1 MRFVNFDDAKLLK
14 TFHNGCESCTQ
25 NQQSVYDNV
34 DVNENDAWGK
44 QGSLMQSIIY
54 NRVLS
59 FIVPRSSFIVKGSPR
74 SIPVQDSQD
83 KYKNIRTFAADN
95 L

>member
-1 MRFVNFDDAKLLK
+1 MPVKAVLRKRRACTITLTK
-14 TFHNGCESCTQ
+14 TKTMHG
-25 NQQSVYDNV
+25 
-34 DVNENDAWGK
+34 GK

-59 FIVPRSSFIVKGSPR
+59 LIVNRSSFIVKGSPR
-74 SIPVQDSQD
+74 TIPVQDSQD